1 MVMADMITTTRPLHR
16 ATEIARTL
24 RDRTEDV
31 VGSLLGEPSSKSRR
45 EWRWG
50 RRGSLWVSCAGQKRG
65 TWYDHERGEG
75 GDLLDLIAR
84 ERGVPLRD
92 AIAIAGDMLQGAC
105 NSTVPRAHR
114 ALAPQRPDT
123 ASRTAMALRLWHQS
137 TPIDGTLAEKY
148 FVSERRLAVGG
159 LPLAHAVRWHSRM
172 GAVVALMTDP
182 QTGEAIGI
190 HRTFLDAS
198 GKKLDRRM
206 LGRQGVI
213 RISPDEAIANGL
225 GVAEGI
231 EDALAVLL
239 SGWTPVWAATS
250 AGAIARLP
258 VLAGIESIT
267 VFADADEAGLQAAE
281 TCCDRWRAAGRE
293 AHIAVPGR
301 SA

>member
-1 MVMADMITTTRPLHR
+1 MIATTRPLHS
-16 ATEIARTL
+16 AAEIARLL
-24 RDRTEDV
+24 RDRTEDIL
-31 VGSLLGEPSSKSRR
+31 GSLLGEPSSRSRR
-45 EWRWG
+45 ELRWG

-65 TWYDHERGEG
+65 TWYDHERGQG

-92 AIAIAGDMLQGAC
+92 AIAIARDMLGR
-105 NSTVPRAHR
+105 SSLP
-114 ALAPQRPDT
+114 P
-123 ASRTAMALRLWHQS
+123 ASRTAPSSRAESHSANRIGAALGLWRQS
-137 TPIDGTLAEKY
+137 MPIDGTLAEKY
-148 FVSERRLAVGG
+148 FISERRLAVGG
-159 LPLAHAVRWHSRM
+159 LPLAHSVRWHSTV

-213 RISPDEAIANGL
+213 RISPDEQIANGL

-239 SGWTPVWAATS
+239 AGWSPMWAATS

-258 VLAGIESIT
+258 VLAGVESIT
-267 VFADADEAGLQAAE
+267 VFADADEAGVAAAE
-281 TCCDRWRAAGRE
+281 ACCERWRAVGRE
-293 AHIAVPGR
+293 ALIAAPGR
-301 SA
+301 RHD